1 VGEKQGFVEQEVKK
15 ILLVTDFL
23 HFFGRRNTRQK
34 PEEFYLPRTGE
45 RTAFSAEKNITAV

>member
-23 HFFGRRNTRQK
+23 HFFGRRKASAK
-34 PEEFYLPRTGE
+34 PGGFYLPRTGE

>member
-23 HFFGRRNTRQK
+23 HFFGQRKATAK
-34 PEEFYLPRTGE
+34 PGILSAADGRTNGL
-45 RTAFSAEKNITAV
+45 FG